1 MRHRVQGKKLN
12 RDPAHRKALM
22 KNLSTS
28 LITHKSIET
37 TLAKAKFVRPYVEK
51 LVTKAKNDQSFTTVK
66 CLKNKLTTKTAVR
79 SLIDDIAPLYKKRNG
94 GYTRIIKLPE
104 RDGDNAKMAR
114 IEFIIEK
121 PQKPTRKGRTKKTE
135 EKVEEASVETT
146 VEKEEK
152 NEENTG
158 E

>member
-1 MRHRVQGKKLN
+1 
-12 RDPAHRKALM
+12 M
-22 KNLSTS
+22 K
-28 LITHKSIET
+28 
-37 TLAKAKFVRPYVEK
+37 Y
-51 LVTKAKNDQSFTTVK
+51 
-66 CLKNKLTTKTAVR
+66 LKNKLTTKTAVR

-114 IEFIIEK
+114 IELIIEN